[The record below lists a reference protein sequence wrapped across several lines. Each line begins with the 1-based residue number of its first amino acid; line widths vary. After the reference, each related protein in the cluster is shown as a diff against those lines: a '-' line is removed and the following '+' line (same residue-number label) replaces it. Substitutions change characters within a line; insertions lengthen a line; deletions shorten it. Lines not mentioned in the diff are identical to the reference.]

1 MAAALRACGR
11 AVGLAV
17 FTLVLISVVT
27 FAATNVVPSD
37 PARLAL
43 GRAASEDQLKLYRQ
57 QQHLDTPVVQRYV
70 EWLGDFLRGDW
81 GTSALNRQ
89 PVKAE
94 VLPRVTRT
102 VIAGFIAMS
111 IAVPLAF
118 LVGVYTGE
126 RSGSRTDIGASSIT
140 LLLNSLPEFVVG
152 LLLLMIFA
160 VQLKILPVESSGVAF
175 GEGITRVRG
184 YVLPV
189 LTLIVVMTPYLIRM
203 VRVNVRDVVDEPY
216 VQSAV
221 LRGLSHRRI
230 TWRYVAS
237 NASLPVISVVALS
250 TAELVG
256 GIVVIEAVFGFPGVG
271 KLLVDSVLG
280 GDIPVVQAIALIV
293 GLGFVCLNLIADLLL
308 VAMNPRLRT

>member
-1 MAAALRACGR
+1 LAAAIRACGK
-11 AVGLAV
+11 AIGVAL
-17 FTLVLISVVT
+17 FTLALISVVT
-27 FAATNVVPSD
+27 FAATNAVPSD

-43 GRAASEDQLKLYRQ
+43 GRAASEEQLDLYRQ
-57 QQHLDTPVVQRYV
+57 QQHLDEPVVQRYV
-70 EWLGDFLRGDW
+70 QWLRDFLRGDW

-89 PVKAE
+89 PVKGE

-102 VIAGFIAMS
+102 VIAGFIAMC

-118 LVGVYTGE
+118 LVGVYTGT
-126 RSGSRTDIGASSIT
+126 RSGSRTDIGASTLT

-152 LLLLMIFA
+152 LILLMILA
-160 VQLKILPVESSGVAF
+160 VQFKILPVESSGVAF
-175 GEGITRVRG
+175 GEGVTRVKG

-189 LTLIVVMTPYLIRM
+189 LTLVVVMTPYLIRM

-216 VQSAV
+216 VQSAI
-221 LRGLSHRRI
+221 LRGLGQQRV
-230 TWRYVAS
+230 TWRYIAQ

-256 GIVVIEAVFGFPGVG
+256 GIVVIEAVFGFPGIG

-280 GDIPVVQAIALIV
+280 GDIPVVQAIALVV
-293 GLGFVCLNLIADLLL
+293 GLGFVTLNLAADLLL

>member
-1 MAAALRACGR
+1 MC
-11 AVGLAV
+11 
-17 FTLVLISVVT
+17 
-27 FAATNVVPSD
+27 
-37 PARLAL
+37 
-43 GRAASEDQLKLYRQ
+43 
-57 QQHLDTPVVQRYV
+57 
-70 EWLGDFLRGDW
+70 
-81 GTSALNRQ
+81 
-89 PVKAE
+89 
-94 VLPRVTRT
+94 
-102 VIAGFIAMS
+102 

-118 LVGVYTGE
+118 LVGVYTGT
-126 RSGSRTDIGASSIT
+126 RSGSRTDIGASTLT

-152 LLLLMIFA
+152 LILLMILA
-160 VQLKILPVESSGVAF
+160 VQFKILPVESSGVAF
-175 GEGITRVRG
+175 GEGVTRVKG

-189 LTLIVVMTPYLIRM
+189 LTLVVVMTPYLIRM

-221 LRGLSHRRI
+221 LRGLGKRRV
-230 TWRYVAS
+230 TWRYIAQ

-256 GIVVIEAVFGFPGVG
+256 GIVVIEAVFGFPGIG

-293 GLGFVCLNLIADLLL
+293 GLGFVTLNLAADLLL